1 MKKGFTLVEL
11 LVALGVVAIV
21 AGVGLTNLRGRNR
34 DERVVESAEKLKQAF
49 LQAKSQAQSGKKDCR
64 LCGAV
69 SGVCGTGDV
78 PLLGWRVSLWP
89 TTPPSYSILGLCDV
103 IPFSTLGPINL
114 SDGVAVNTSGG
125 SSVLFIPQGL
135 GTDLPGASMTVQVSA
150 TGIIRSFTIQKN
162 GEIGPI
168 Q

>member
-49 LQAKSQAQSGKKDCR
+49 LQAKSQAQSGKKDCGA
-64 LCGAV
+64 CGAV
-69 SGVCGTGDV
+69 SGVCGSGDV
-78 PLLGWRVSLWP
+78 PLLGWRVSLWG
-89 TTPPSYSILGLCDV
+89 TTPPSYSILGICGA
-103 IPFSTLGPINL
+103 ITFYTAGPISL
-114 SDGVAVNTSGG
+114 SDGVAVGTVGG
-125 SSVLFIPQGL
+125 TSVLFTPRGL
-135 GTDLPGASMTVQVSA
+135 GTDLTGAVAVTVSA
-150 TGIIRSFTIQKN
+150 TGISRSFSIQAN
-162 GEIGPI
+162 GEISQI

>member
-1 MKKGFTLVEL
+1 MKKGFTLLEI
-11 LVALGVVAIV
+11 LVVLGVIAIV
-21 AGVGLTNLRGRNR
+21 AGVGLANLRNRNS

-89 TTPPSYSILGLCDV
+89 APSYSILGLCG
-103 IPFSTLGPINL
+103 IITFSTLGPINL
-114 SDGVAVNTSGG
+114 PIGVGVSTTGG
-125 SSVLFIPQGL
+125 SSVLFYPGGL
-135 GTDLPGASMTVQVSA
+135 GTDLLNPMQITVSA
-150 TGIIRSFTIQKN
+150 TGITRIFTIEKN

-168 Q
+168 HE